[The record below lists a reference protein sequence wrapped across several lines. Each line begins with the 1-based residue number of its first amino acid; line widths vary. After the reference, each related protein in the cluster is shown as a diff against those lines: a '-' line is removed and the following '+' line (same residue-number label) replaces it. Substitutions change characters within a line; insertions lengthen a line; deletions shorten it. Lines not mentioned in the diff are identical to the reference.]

1 MPEQDWD
8 TVVFDCDENDLEYHL
23 DQHTREGWEPLAVA
37 TKTIVM
43 IQYQVTM
50 RRRIEHEAGG

>member
-43 IQYQVTM
+43 IQYQVT
-50 RRRIEHEAGG
+50 GW